1 MEARDIY
8 KLLDEANDC
17 VLECLNV
24 EQAAKRPRYG
34 AIHHLRDLHER
45 VHAAMLVLV
54 DEDHRCLEDKAAGE
68 PR

>member
-24 EQAAKRPRYG
+24 EQVSKRPRYG
-34 AIHHLRDLHER
+34 AIHHLRDLHQR
-45 VHAAMLVLV
+45 VSAAMLVLIE
-54 DEDHRCLEDKAAGE
+54 EDVRCLEKGDSE
-68 PR
+68 